1 MPILWLS
8 SEESPLIKCLTV
20 KRKTMKKIRI
30 TLVRSQIN
38 RPEIQRK
45 TIKALGLTKMN
56 SSVEKDATPQILGM
70 VRKVSHLVKVEEI

>member
-1 MPILWLS
+1 
-8 SEESPLIKCLTV
+8 
-20 KRKTMKKIRI
+20 MKKIRI
-30 TLVRSQIN
+30 TVVRSQIN